1 MHIGST
7 RGRLR
12 EADQDFKKTGVDI
25 ESRNGSARRA
35 EVQGMLSV
43 PVTESADN
51 SHTGASVAHWW
62 GVCCTCKVING
73 APPPFKKETLHF
85 FEKEDIK

>member
-1 MHIGST
+1 
-7 RGRLR
+7 
-12 EADQDFKKTGVDI
+12 
-25 ESRNGSARRA
+25 
-35 EVQGMLSV
+35 MLSV